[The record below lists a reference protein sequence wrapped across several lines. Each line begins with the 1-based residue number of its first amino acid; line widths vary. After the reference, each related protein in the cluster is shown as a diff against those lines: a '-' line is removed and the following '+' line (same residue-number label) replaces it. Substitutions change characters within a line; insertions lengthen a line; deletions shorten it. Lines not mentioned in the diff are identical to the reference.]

1 MEGYYVVVKDANDET
16 SSSLKQLLA
25 KSLMVNL
32 KNTRSFN
39 AFTENQFKRDVQ
51 SATGTIRNRTDENKE
66 KRRKYNSN
74 PLVKERLRE
83 YNQRPEVKERKRKN
97 RELKQKI
104 LKNTPKE
111 VIVQILKEDEQ
122 LQMNREKNS

>member
-1 MEGYYVVVKDANDET
+1 MEGYFVIVKDANDE
-16 SSSLKQLLA
+16 SSLNLKQLLS

-39 AFTENQFKRDVQ
+39 SLTENQFKNSVQ
-51 SATGTIRNRTDENKE
+51 SATGTIRNRTEENKE
-66 KRRKYNSN
+66 KRKKYNSN
-74 PLVKERLRE
+74 PQVKERLKE

-111 VIVQILKEDEQ
+111 IIVQILKEDEQ
-122 LQMNREKNS
+122 LQLTEKKSA